1 MLFYPYDFDPL
12 AMLYPF
18 FIVIAIIIIIV
29 IIVIIV
35 LVKSIRKNLN
45 ETRTRSYQQKSY
57 QTAQQYRSKQPIYRH
72 PEKPEPIS
80 SPSSGAYCRFCGEKT
95 AKDAAFCPNC
105 GSKL

>member
-1 MLFYPYDFDPL
+1 MG
-12 AMLYPF
+12 
-18 FIVIAIIIIIV
+18 IIIIIV

-45 ETRTRSYQQKSY
+45 ETKTKPYQQKSY
-57 QTAQQYRSKQPIYRH
+57 QPSQPPPRSTQPIYRQ
-72 PEKPEPIS
+72 PEKSEPIS
-80 SPSSGAYCRFCGEKT
+80 SKSSESYCKFCGEKT